1 MQPEQPDGMPGTLPS
16 HIDLDGDV
24 WRFACAFYGIASV
37 SETCLR
43 LQDKWGVDIVCLIL
57 VLYSHAV
64 RERPLSAGD
73 VTSLKASMKLWRQET
88 VLPLR
93 ALRRRL
99 KAPPAG
105 FPAQETEALR
115 SMIKKAELRA
125 EQIQL
130 AMGEQWLLRLPAS
143 GGPAIEEILPLL
155 QETACGEEPEKFR
168 SLMKP
173 LLSAAHDTAA
183 SR

>member
-1 MQPEQPDGMPGTLPS
+1 MQPEQPEGMQDDLPS

-24 WRFACAFYGIASV
+24 WRFACEFYGVASV
-37 SETCLR
+37 SDACLR
-43 LQDKWGVDIVCLIL
+43 LQDKWGMDIVCLIL
-57 VLYSHAV
+57 VLYSHAI
-64 RERPLSAGD
+64 RERPLSAAE
-73 VTSLKASMKLWRQET
+73 VTSLKASMKFWRQET

-115 SMIKKAELRA
+115 GMIKKAELRA

-130 AMGEQWLLRLPAS
+130 AMGERWLSRLPAS
-143 GGPAIEEILPLL
+143 NGPTIEDILPLL
-155 QETACGEEPEKFR
+155 QETACGEEPEEFR

-173 LLSAAHDTAA
+173 LLSAARETAA